1 MPNKK
6 STWKKALPIAF
17 LGAVLAL
24 LADTYLSLRVAREYD
39 RLITETVGSTL
50 DQILDTLSTGTL
62 SSANG
67 SGTSQPE
74 VPRDRFARLTLIQ
87 LTTPELRQRPLIP
100 KQFAV
105 REVSIY
111 NLNAAVG
118 ANGYLMDIECEG
130 TTPRW
135 WTRRTN
141 LTLRTNERQHTLWGF
156 YCFGGLLATNWNRG
170 DGGLEEAF
178 QRPVA
183 RYESPYRFQDTLQSA
198 VSLCMGLLRGSVV
211 PATRV
216 YFRRMACE
224 VGCGVSDAR
233 GGSALAAVAS
243 TGGWHTGAPCA
254 TVRMTLGAQGKTV
267 TQSSVCGSAASR

>member
-1 MPNKK
+1 MPNNRRP
-6 STWKKALPIAF
+6 TWKKVLPIAF

-62 SSANG
+62 SSANER
-67 SGTSQPE
+67 GTSQPE
-74 VPRDRFARLTLIQ
+74 VPLDRFARLTLIQ

-141 LTLRTNERQHTLWGF
+141 LTLRISERQHTLWGF
-156 YCFGGLLATNWNRG
+156 YYFGTLLATNWERDNARI
-170 DGGLEEAF
+170 EEAF

-183 RYESPYRFQDTLQSA
+183 RYESPYRFKIRYNPQSRYVWGFYEGA
-198 VSLCMGLLRGSVV
+198 LFQRHEYTSDGWLVRSVV
-211 PATRV
+211 VYPTREEAARLPLWLQRADGTLE
-216 YFRRMACE
+216 RRM
-224 VGCGVSDAR
+224 R
-233 GGSALAAVAS
+233 
-243 TGGWHTGAPCA
+243 
-254 TVRMTLGAQGKTV
+254 Q
-267 TQSSVCGSAASR
+267 TQ

>member
-1 MPNKK
+1 MPNNRRP
-6 STWKKALPIAF
+6 TWKKVLPIAF
-17 LGAVLAL
+17 LAAVLAL

-50 DQILDTLSTGTL
+50 DQILDTLPTGTL
-62 SSANG
+62 SSANER
-67 SGTSQPE
+67 GTSQPE

-135 WTRRTN
+135 WARRTN

-156 YCFGGLLATNWNRG
+156 YYFGGLLATNWERDNARI
-170 DGGLEEAF
+170 EEAF

-183 RYESPYRFQDTLQSA
+183 RYESPYRFKIRYNPQSRYVWGFYEGA
-198 VSLCMGLLRGSVV
+198 LFQRHEYTSDGWLVRSVV
-211 PATRV
+211 VYPTREEAARLPLWLQRADGTLE
-216 YFRRMACE
+216 RRM
-224 VGCGVSDAR
+224 R
-233 GGSALAAVAS
+233 
-243 TGGWHTGAPCA
+243 
-254 TVRMTLGAQGKTV
+254 Q
-267 TQSSVCGSAASR
+267 TQ

>member
-6 STWKKALPIAF
+6 STWKKVLPIAF

-50 DQILDTLSTGTL
+50 DQILDTLPTGTL
-62 SSANG
+62 SSANER
-67 SGTSQPE
+67 GTSQPE

-141 LTLRTNERQHTLWGF
+141 LTLRISERQHTLWGF
-156 YCFGGLLATNWNRG
+156 YYFGTLLATNWERDNARI
-170 DGGLEEAF
+170 EEAF

-183 RYESPYRFQDTLQSA
+183 RYESPYRFKIRYNPQSRYVWGFYEGA
-198 VSLCMGLLRGSVV
+198 LFQRHEYTSDGWLVRSVV
-211 PATRV
+211 VYPTREEAARLPLWLQRADGTLE
-216 YFRRMACE
+216 RRM
-224 VGCGVSDAR
+224 R
-233 GGSALAAVAS
+233 
-243 TGGWHTGAPCA
+243 
-254 TVRMTLGAQGKTV
+254 Q
-267 TQSSVCGSAASR
+267 TQ

>member
-62 SSANG
+62 SSANER
-67 SGTSQPE
+67 GTSQPE
-74 VPRDRFARLTLIQ
+74 VPRDRFAGLTLIQ
-87 LTTPELRQRPLIP
+87 LTTPELRQRPKIP
-100 KQFAV
+100 KQFTI
-105 REVSIY
+105 REALIY
-111 NLNAAVG
+111 NLDLAIG

-156 YCFGGLLATNWNRG
+156 YHFGGLLATNWNRG

-183 RYESPYRFQDTLQSA
+183 RFEAPYRFKIRYNPQSRYVWGFYEGA
-198 VSLCMGLLRGSVV
+198 LFQRHEYTSDGWLVRSVV
-211 PATRV
+211 VYPTREE
-216 YFRRMACE
+216 A
-224 VGCGVSDAR
+224 AR
-233 GGSALAAVAS
+233 LPLWLQRADGTLE
-243 TGGWHTGAPCA
+243 HR
-254 TVRMTLGAQGKTV
+254 VR
-267 TQSSVCGSAASR
+267 QSE

>member
-1 MPNKK
+1 MTMPNNRRP
-6 STWKKALPIAF
+6 TWKKVLPIAF

-39 RLITETVGSTL
+39 RLITKTVGSTL

-62 SSANG
+62 SSANER
-67 SGTSQPE
+67 GTSQPE
-74 VPRDRFARLTLIQ
+74 VPRDRFAGLTLIQ

-135 WTRRTN
+135 WARRTN

-178 QRPVA
+178 QQPVA
-183 RYESPYRFQDTLQSA
+183 RYESPYRFKIRYNPQSRYVWGFYEGALFQRHEYTSDGWLVRSIVVYPTREEAERLPLWLQRADGTLEHRVRQS
-198 VSLCMGLLRGSVV
+198 
-211 PATRV
+211 
-216 YFRRMACE
+216 E
-224 VGCGVSDAR
+224 
-233 GGSALAAVAS
+233 
-243 TGGWHTGAPCA
+243 
-254 TVRMTLGAQGKTV
+254 
-267 TQSSVCGSAASR
+267 

>member
-1 MPNKK
+1 MTMPNNRRP
-6 STWKKALPIAF
+6 TWKKVLPIAF

-24 LADTYLSLRVAREYD
+24 LADIYLSLRVAREYD

-50 DQILDTLSTGTL
+50 DQILDTLPTGTL
-62 SSANG
+62 SSANER
-67 SGTSQPE
+67 GTSQPE

-135 WTRRTN
+135 WARRTN
-141 LTLRTNERQHTLWGF
+141 LTLRISERQHTLWGF
-156 YCFGGLLATNWNRG
+156 YYFGTLLATNWERDNARI
-170 DGGLEEAF
+170 EEAF

-183 RYESPYRFQDTLQSA
+183 RYESPYRFKIRYNPQSRYVWGFYEGA
-198 VSLCMGLLRGSVV
+198 LFQRHEYTSDGWLVRSVV
-211 PATRV
+211 VYPTREEAARLPLWLQRADGTLE
-216 YFRRMACE
+216 RRM
-224 VGCGVSDAR
+224 R
-233 GGSALAAVAS
+233 Q
-243 TGGWHTGAPCA
+243 
-254 TVRMTLGAQGKTV
+254 AQ
-267 TQSSVCGSAASR
+267 